1 MGLDL
6 TIYEEKNF
14 GKDEKGRT
22 TYTMVELENF
32 RNDVGRTIMDYVG
45 DLSSMSN
52 CSTVAVDGIDFI
64 EGLKSMKKDKA
75 TIEKIIELKNNNEA
89 ILTYLNVKD
98 TIKIK
103 DNDKYKT
110 LKRDDLIAASTPQ
123 CASKE
128 IFLEVY

>member
-32 RNDVGRTIMDYVG
+32 RNDVGRTVMDYVG

-52 CSTVAVDGIDFI
+52 CSTVAVDGMDFI
-64 EGLKSMKKDKA
+64 EGLKSMKEDKA
-75 TIEKIIELKNNNEA
+75 TIEKDGERYANQLTSLEYGIEALEGFIEENE
-89 ILTYLNVKD
+89 LNQQ
-98 TIKIK
+98 
-103 DNDKYKT
+103 
-110 LKRDDLIAASTPQ
+110 DLDYGDR
-123 CASKE
+123 
-128 IFLEVY
+128 VYDVHLWY

>member
-52 CSTVAVDGIDFI
+52 CSTVAVDGMDFI

-75 TIEKIIELKNNNEA
+75 TIEKDGETYTNQLTSLEYGIEALEGFIEENE
-89 ILTYLNVKD
+89 LNQQ
-98 TIKIK
+98 
-103 DNDKYKT
+103 
-110 LKRDDLIAASTPQ
+110 DLDYGDR
-123 CASKE
+123 
-128 IFLEVY
+128 VYDVHLWY